1 MQPKSS
7 NKITNQKIANL
18 FDEIALYLRA
28 EDVPFKPQAYE
39 IAAENIR
46 ALEEELS
53 SSYQKCGKKCIDE
66 IPGIGTSMV
75 EKIEELVQTG
85 KLKYYAELKKKY
97 PFDML
102 ALTNIQDVGPK
113 TALALYKKLKI
124 KTVADLQRAAEQN
137 LVAKIPNMGTKT
149 QRNILRG
156 IQFLKSSE
164 GRRIIHQVLPLAQNI
179 VNKLKAISGVTHIE
193 IAGSLRRR
201 KETIGDIDLLATTSN
216 PKLLLKTFASL
227 PEIEQVLEQGP
238 EKTMVRYVFGMQ
250 GDLLILKPSEYGA
263 ALLHFTGSRE
273 HNILLR
279 ELAIKKKMKLSEH
292 GLVQGKK
299 LIASKTEKQ
308 IYTALGLQ
316 EIPPEIRIGADE
328 IEMAN
333 KKQIPKLLSY
343 DSLKGDL
350 QVQTNWSDG
359 DSSIEEMA
367 LAAKKLGLSYI
378 AITDHTHR
386 LTIANGL
393 NEKQLLEQGK
403 EIDRLN
409 KKIKNFTILK
419 STECDLLE
427 DGSLDMPDRVL
438 ETLDIVSVSVH
449 SNKKMPKEKMTER
462 IIRAFKHPL
471 VKIFFHPSG
480 RIVTVRDGYEVDM
493 DRVIKAAGEYKVALE
508 VNGSERLD
516 LHEKYIRQAIESG
529 VKLVVSSDAHSPE
542 QYINLNFGI
551 GQARR
556 GWAKKSDVLNTLSV
570 GELLK
575 ALRK

>member
-1 MQPKSS
+1 MQTKL
-7 NKITNQKIANL
+7 NKKITNQKIASL
-18 FDEIALYLRA
+18 FDEIALYLHA
-28 EDVPFKPQAYE
+28 ENVPFKPQAYE

-46 ALEEELS
+46 AFKEELFVL
-53 SSYQKCGKKCIDE
+53 YKKCGKKCIDK
-66 IPGIGTSMV
+66 IPGIGTSLV
-75 EKIEELVQTG
+75 EKIEELVKTG
-85 KLKYYAELKKKY
+85 ELKYYNELKKKY

-113 TALALYKKLKI
+113 TALTFYKKLKV
-124 KTVADLQRAAEQN
+124 KTVDELERAAEKN
-137 LVAKIPNMGTKT
+137 LIAKIPHMGFKT

-156 IQFLKSSE
+156 IQFLKANA
-164 GRRIIHQVLPLAQNI
+164 GRQVIHQILPIAQNI
-179 VNKLKAISGVTHIE
+179 VKKLQNVPGVTHID

-201 KETIGDIDLLATTSN
+201 KETIGDIDLLATTSD
-216 PKLLLKTFASL
+216 PKRLLKTFTSL

-238 EKTMVRYVFGMQ
+238 EKTMVKYVFGMQ

-279 ELAIKKKMKLSEH
+279 EFAIKKKMKLSEY
-292 GLVQGKK
+292 GLIRGKK
-299 LIASKTEKQ
+299 LVAAKTEKQ
-308 IYTALGLQ
+308 IYFALGLQ
-316 EIPPEIRIGADE
+316 EIPPEIRVGADE
-328 IEMAN
+328 IERA
-333 KKQIPKLLSY
+333 KKKKIPELIPY
-343 DSLKGDL
+343 GSLKGDL
-350 QVQTNWSDG
+350 QVQTDWSDG

-367 LAAKKLGLSYI
+367 REAKKIGLSYI
-378 AITDHTHR
+378 AITDHTKR

-393 NEKQLLEQGK
+393 DEKRLLAQGK
-403 EIDRLN
+403 KIDQLN
-409 KKIKNFTILK
+409 NKLEGFTILK

-427 DGSLDMPDRVL
+427 DGTLDVSEEVL
-438 ETLDIVSVSVH
+438 KTLDIISISIH

-462 IIRAFKHPL
+462 IISAFKHPL
-471 VKIFFHPSG
+471 VNIFFHPSG

-493 DRVIKAAGEYKVALE
+493 DRVIKAAKEFRVALE

-516 LHEKYIRQAIESG
+516 LHEKYIQQATNIG
-529 VKLVVSSDAHSPE
+529 VKLVINSDAHSPD
-542 QYINLNFGI
+542 QYINLDFGI

-556 GWAKKSDVLNTLSV
+556 GWATKADVLNTLSV